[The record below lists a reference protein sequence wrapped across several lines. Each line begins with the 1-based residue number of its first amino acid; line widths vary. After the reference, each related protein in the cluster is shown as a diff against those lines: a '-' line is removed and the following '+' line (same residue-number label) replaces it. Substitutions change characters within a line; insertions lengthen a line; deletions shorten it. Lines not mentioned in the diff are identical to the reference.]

1 MTVGG
6 GGGCERTRG
15 TPLPTGTDVLFEYVS
30 GLCPQQ
36 PSKNKTR
43 NEPIWDCDVFA
54 ATFSSQQVPYY
65 FGSYIY
71 IVRAF
76 INLLTL

>member
-6 GGGCERTRG
+6 GGVWAYPWHP
-15 TPLPTGTDVLFEYVS
+15 PLS